1 MLNTLDYCVLVYLSV
16 MEPGPHIGAICD
28 TLLTLDGAADL
39 LMCDKSY
46 YHCKYYLFEGNKPLI
61 NLRSPQMP
69 CGTTARPSVIILMC
83 TANNGFL
90 QLMRS
95 TKEREK

>member
-1 MLNTLDYCVLVYLSV
+1 MGWVRVFIYTPSVGVVFNTLYLSV

-28 TLLTLDGAADL
+28 TLLTLDGAADV

-61 NLRSPQMP
+61 NLRSPHMP
-69 CGTTARPSVIILMC
+69 CGNALV
-83 TANNGFL
+83 
-90 QLMRS
+90 
-95 TKEREK
+95 